1 MIVNLIYERLRTSI
15 LDLENA
21 GRISAVERRALM
33 ELSYDLLKDLA
44 KVKDERLGQAL
55 ADIITR
61 ASELTSVS
69 SPVVTWA
76 EALVLAAEGL
86 GYKVPKFTLSKPQ
99 APLLSMAEM
108 ELILRSR
115 ELFQRKGITWVEA
128 VVQAAMGEAKT

>member
-1 MIVNLIYERLRTSI
+1 MKATYAM
-15 LDLENA
+15 LETA
-21 GRISAVERRALM
+21 
-33 ELSYDLLKDLA
+33 LKDLTTA
-44 KVKDERLGQAL
+44 KDERLSQVL

-69 SPVVTWA
+69 SPIVTWD

-86 GYKVPKFTLSKPQ
+86 GYKVPKFKLSKPQ
-99 APLLSMAEM
+99 APLLSMAET

-115 ELFQRKGITWVEA
+115 ELFQRKVITWIEA